1 MLIGDVNYHLSA
13 YFFNLSLLFINKLL
27 FCMKKSE
34 IEKRKLANRLRKK
47 INESKKDIEEKV
59 ILSNGKD
66 AYALNESELKS
77 LIKEAV
83 GNVLKRRNLQ
93 EAIFNNSDDED
104 LRDFNTFTPNRSYR
118 HPTDDNFMGG
128 VDPSDDEFDE
138 YGNSREEGP
147 DYDDAPVEPW
157 KPSDLGDYDDYTVNP
172 HIYNNA
178 LQKQQK
184 ANQMVDKKFRNSGKA
199 FGNDEFHHTFYRG
212 TGALTSKDYQNGF
225 DNLYN
230 DTHKHYSFDD
240 DDYSDFDDEGN
251 PKDWESGWNEDDY

>member
-1 MLIGDVNYHLSA
+1 MIINITYQHI
-13 YFFNLSLLFINKLL
+13 FFNASLLFISKPL
-27 FCMKKSE
+27 FCMKKIE

-66 AYALNESELKS
+66 AYALNESELRG

-93 EAIFNNSDDED
+93 EAIFNGSDDED
-104 LRDFNTFTPNRSYR
+104 LKDFNTFTPNRSYR

-157 KPSDLGDYDDYTVNP
+157 KESNIDDYN
-172 HIYNNA
+172 
-178 LQKQQK
+178 
-184 ANQMVDKKFRNSGKA
+184 
-199 FGNDEFHHTFYRG
+199 
-212 TGALTSKDYQNGF
+212 
-225 DNLYN
+225 
-230 DTHKHYSFDD
+230 
-240 DDYSDFDDEGN
+240 DYSDFNDEDDPE
-251 PKDWESGWNEDDY
+251 DWESGWDEDDY

>member
-1 MLIGDVNYHLSA
+1 
-13 YFFNLSLLFINKLL
+13 
-27 FCMKKSE
+27 MKKSE

-93 EAIFNNSDDED
+93 EAIFNDSDDED

-138 YGNSREEGP
+138 YGNSREECS
-147 DYDDAPVEPW
+147 DYYNDAPVESW
-157 KPSDLGDYDDYTVNP
+157 KESDIDDYDDYSENP
-172 HIYNNA
+172 HKYNNA

-184 ANQMVDKKFRNSGKA
+184 ANQMVDKKFREMG
-199 FGNDEFHHTFYRG
+199 
-212 TGALTSKDYQNGF
+212 
-225 DNLYN
+225 
-230 DTHKHYSFDD
+230 
-240 DDYSDFDDEGN
+240 
-251 PKDWESGWNEDDY
+251 